1 MNRPDPHGVCLA
13 AETRTRRRF
22 RTLSVW
28 CAVALLCLLPRVV
41 SARPDAGP
49 VNPRAV
55 EAAFLRNFA
64 HYVTW
69 PPQAFP
75 DASSP
80 WQIGVL
86 GDDALGDVIEK
97 TCKDRTE
104 QGRGFVVLRAETPEA
119 LPACQIVFVA
129 YKDPAKRRDA
139 LARWKGRPVLTV
151 GDAPEFLQEGGVIRF
166 RISNRVEMSI
176 NLDQA
181 RAVSL
186 NIQTQMLEV
195 AREVLENGAVSKL
208 R

>member
-1 MNRPDPHGVCLA
+1 M
-13 AETRTRRRF
+13 RRSLRAW
-22 RTLSVW
+22 SVR
-28 CAVALLCLLPRVV
+28 CVIALLSLLPPIV
-41 SARPDAGP
+41 SARPDVGP

-69 PPQAFP
+69 PPQTF
-75 DASSP
+75 ASADSP

-86 GDDALGDVIEK
+86 GDDALADALEK

-104 QGRGFVVLRAETPEA
+104 QGRIFVVFRADTPEA

-129 YKDPAKRRDA
+129 YKDAARRRDA
-139 LARWKGRPVLTV
+139 LARWRGHPVLTV

-166 RISNRVEMSI
+166 RISDRVEMSI

-186 NIQTQMLEV
+186 NIQTPMLEV
-195 AREVLENGAVSKL
+195 AREVLENGRVSKL